1 MWAERLSEFVTL
13 FLVIDPI
20 GVIPSYLALVHAL
33 KPAAQRRIAINAVMV
48 AFAVLIFFMFAGG
61 FLLKHMGIPLRA
73 FQIAGGIVLFVV
85 ALDMV
90 RGEHPLPTDESKS
103 HFDLAVY
110 PIAIPKIAGPG
121 AMLAVL
127 LLTDDDRGN
136 VWEQL
141 ATVGVIAVIMAIQ
154 LVLLFAAVPI
164 FRVIGQGAA
173 NVIGRVMGLLLAAL
187 AVNLVLTAI
196 GQWLNLPA
204 L

>member
-1 MWAERLSEFVTL
+1 MWQERLSEFVTL
-13 FLVIDPI
+13 FLVIDPV

-73 FQIAGGIVLFVV
+73 FQIAGGIVLFIV

-90 RGEHPLPTDESKS
+90 RGEHPLPTDEGKS

-127 LLTDDDRGN
+127 LLTDDDRGY
-136 VWEQL
+136 VWEQFG
-141 ATVGVIAVIMAIQ
+141 TVGVIAVIMAIQ
-154 LVLLFAAVPI
+154 LFLLFAAVPI
-164 FRVIGQGAA
+164 FRVIGQGVA

-187 AVNLVLTAI
+187 AVSLVLTAI

>member
-13 FLVIDPI
+13 FLVIDPV

-90 RGEHPLPTDESKS
+90 RGEHPPPTDEGKN

-136 VWEQL
+136 VWEQFG
-141 ATVGVIAVIMAIQ
+141 TVGVIAVIMAIQ
-154 LVLLFAAVPI
+154 LVLLFAALPI

>member
-13 FLVIDPI
+13 FLVIDPV

-48 AFAVLIFFMFAGG
+48 SFAVLIFFMFAGG

-73 FQIAGGIVLFVV
+73 FQIAGGIVLFIV

-90 RGEHPLPTDESKS
+90 HGEHPLPTGEGKS

-141 ATVGVIAVIMAIQ
+141 ATVGVITVIMAIQ
-154 LVLLFAAVPI
+154 LVLLLAAVPI
-164 FRVIGQGAA
+164 FRIIGHGAA

-187 AVNLVLTAI
+187 AVSLVLTAI

>member
-13 FLVIDPI
+13 FLVIDPV

-33 KPAAQRRIAINAVMV
+33 KPAAQRRIAISAVTV
-48 AFAVLIFFMFAGG
+48 AFVVLIFFIFVGG
-61 FLLKHMGIPLRA
+61 FLLQHMGIPLRA

-85 ALDMV
+85 ALEMV
-90 RGEHPLPTDESKS
+90 RGDHPLPTGERKS
-103 HFDLAVY
+103 PFDLAVY
-110 PIAIPKIAGPG
+110 PLAIPKIAGPG

-127 LLTDDDRGN
+127 LVTDDDRGHIGQ
-136 VWEQL
+136 QL
-141 ATVGVIAVIMAIQ
+141 ATVGVLAVVMAIQ

-164 FRVIGQGAA
+164 FRIIGQGAA

-187 AVNLVLTAI
+187 AVSYVLTAI